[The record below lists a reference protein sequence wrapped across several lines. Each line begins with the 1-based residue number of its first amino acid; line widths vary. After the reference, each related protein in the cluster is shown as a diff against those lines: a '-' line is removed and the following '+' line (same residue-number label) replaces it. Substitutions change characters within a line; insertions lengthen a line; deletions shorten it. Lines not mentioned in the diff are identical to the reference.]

1 MTPIP
6 DNEADRLRA
15 LRALNLLDT
24 APEERFDR
32 ITRTAAQLF
41 NVPVVVVSLVDSERL
56 WFKSRHGLAIAETAR
71 SAFCAHAILQDN
83 VLIVENARLDER
95 FKDNPLVTGEPFIQ
109 FYAGYPIRSPEG
121 FILGTFCLIDQ
132 KPRSLSAAQIV
143 ALRYFASM
151 VDDQISRETLAS
163 HAASQIKQLR
173 DSEARFTAAFEQAAV
188 GIAHIGMDG
197 SWLRVNR
204 KVPDIIGYGQDEI
217 EGLSSR
223 NITFPEDLAPW
234 RALNVELLEGTR
246 LSYSLEVRYFHK
258 AGHVVW
264 VNLSVMLFRKIDAT
278 PDYFVTVI
286 EDIQEKKRAQI
297 ALQCLNEKLELRVK
311 QRTAE
316 LRQKNT
322 ELQDLLRRV
331 QISEASLA
339 QAQSIAGLGG
349 WSFDPLRR
357 CSTWSLETYRLFGV
371 DPSCPAPT
379 GSAFLQLVHPQDQQ
393 HYLALIR
400 PAACEGRAFDATF
413 RIVLPDGKIR
423 WIHAL
428 SQPVIGA
435 EGQTILLSGTVMDV
449 SLHHA
454 QQAALTLARDEASA
468 TRTTL
473 VDAIECLN
481 EAFCLFDADDRLVL
495 CNRKYARYFTDL
507 ERVEDIVGVHFEDL
521 VRASLARGEAIEPA
535 FKGNVEGWVKER
547 VRRHRNPDGQFR
559 VLQLGNGRWLEV
571 SEQHTR
577 SGGIVGVRRDVT
589 VQKQI
594 EQRQATEY
602 AVTLLLGESATIAIA
617 APNIMQTIGATLGW
631 DCAAFWEWDK
641 HTRRL
646 TCSASWSTGST
657 GMTQFLAASSERN
670 LVTGSAGLSRRVSMT
685 GEPVWI
691 ADVCVEPGF
700 LRAGIAAQAG
710 LHAAFAFPVKVGP
723 ELYSVMEFF
732 ARDVRQPDPAL
743 LTTASAIGS
752 QIGQFIA
759 RKAAEEEIRQLGFY
773 DPLTGL
779 PNRRLLSDRLQH
791 ALAAGRRSKRH
802 GGLLFIDLDNFKAI
816 NDTLGHAKG
825 DLLLQQVAARLAGC
839 VRVGDTV
846 ARQGGDEFVVML
858 TNLSEVAAEATKQA
872 EAIGEKILEALNRPY
887 QFAGHVYHNSAS
899 IGATLFDGQ
908 LESTDEHLKRADL
921 AMYQAKATG
930 RNTLRF
936 FEADMQ
942 AVVLRRAALETDLRH
957 SLQNDQFLLHYQAQI
972 DAAGSVTGAEVLL
985 RWQHPVRGFTSPAE
999 FIPAAE
1005 ESGLILP
1012 LGYWVLKT
1020 ACHQLAAW
1028 SGCAVTAHL
1037 TLAVNVSARQFRQS
1051 DFTSKVVELL
1061 NRTGAD
1067 PRRLKLELT
1076 ESMLL
1081 DDVEQIIDKMSALK
1095 ALGVGFSLDDFGTGY
1110 SSLSYLKRLPLDQL
1124 KIDQSFVRDVL
1135 SDPNDAAI
1143 VRTIVALAQSL
1154 SLEVIAEGVETAPQR
1169 DFLAEHGCHAYQGYL
1184 FSRPVPLKQFES
1196 LNLKFQMQRNAKPG

>member
-1 MTPIP
+1 M
-6 DNEADRLRA
+6 
-15 LRALNLLDT
+15 
-24 APEERFDR
+24 
-32 ITRTAAQLF
+32 
-41 NVPVVVVSLVDSERL
+41 
-56 WFKSRHGLAIAETAR
+56 
-71 SAFCAHAILQDN
+71 
-83 VLIVENARLDER
+83 
-95 FKDNPLVTGEPFIQ
+95 
-109 FYAGYPIRSPEG
+109 
-121 FILGTFCLIDQ
+121 
-132 KPRSLSAAQIV
+132 
-143 ALRYFASM
+143 
-151 VDDQISRETLAS
+151 AS
-163 HAASQIKQLR
+163 HAALQIKQLR

-204 KVPDIIGYGQDEI
+204 KVANIIGYCQDEI
-217 EGLSSR
+217 EGLSSH
-223 NITFPEDLAPW
+223 NITFSEDVTPW
-234 RALNVELLEGTR
+234 QALNVELLEGTR

-258 AGHVVW
+258 AGHAVW
-264 VNLSVMLFRKIDAT
+264 VNLSVMLFRKTDAT

-297 ALQCLNEKLELRVK
+297 ALQCLNENLELRVE

-316 LRQKNT
+316 LRQKNE
-322 ELQDLLRRV
+322 ELQGLLRRV

-339 QAQSIAGLGG
+339 QAQSIAGLGS
-349 WSFDPLRR
+349 WSFDPLQRYA
-357 CSTWSLETYRLFGV
+357 TWSLETYRLFGV
-371 DPSCPAPT
+371 DSSHLAPT

-393 HYLALIR
+393 HYLDLIR
-400 PAACEGRAFDATF
+400 RAVFEGCAFDATF
-413 RIVLPDGKIR
+413 RIVLPDGQIR

-468 TRTTL
+468 TRATL

-495 CNRKYARYFTDL
+495 CNRKYAQYFTDF
-507 ERVEDIVGVHFEDL
+507 ERVEDIAGMRFEDL
-521 VRASLARGEAIEPA
+521 VRSSLAKGEMVEST
-535 FKGNVEGWVKER
+535 FHGDVEGWIKQR
-547 VRRHRNPDGQFR
+547 VQRHRHPDAER
-559 VLQLGNGRWLEV
+559 WVLKMDNGRWLEV

-589 VQKQI
+589 AQKQI

-646 TCSASWSTGST
+646 TCVASWSTGST
-657 GMTQFLAASSERN
+657 GITQFLAASSE
-670 LVTGSAGLSRRVSMT
+670 VTDSAGLIRRVSMT

-710 LHAAFAFPVKVGP
+710 LHAAFAFPVKVGS

-732 ARDVRQPDPAL
+732 ARDIRQPDPAL

-752 QIGQFIA
+752 QMGQFIA
-759 RKAAEEEIRQLGFY
+759 RKAAEDEIRQLGFY

-791 ALAAGRRSKRH
+791 ALAAGRRNKRH
-802 GGLLFIDLDNFKAI
+802 GSLLFIDLDNFKAI

-825 DLLLQQVAARLAGC
+825 DLLLQQVAARLSDS
-839 VRVGDTV
+839 VRAGDTV

-858 TNLSEVAAEATKQA
+858 MDLSEVAQQA
-872 EAIGEKILEALNRPY
+872 AMQTEAIGEKILEALTRPY
-887 QFAGHVYHNSAS
+887 QLGAHVYHNSAS

-921 AMYQAKATG
+921 AMYDAKAAG

-942 AVVLRRAALETDLRH
+942 AVVVLRAELETDLRH
-957 SLQNDQFLLHYQAQI
+957 GLQKDQFLLYYQAQI
-972 DAAGSVTGAEVLL
+972 DAVGNLTGAEVLL

-1005 ESGLILP
+1005 QSGLILP
-1012 LGYWVLKT
+1012 LGYWVLET

-1028 SGCAVTAHL
+1028 SGCAATAHL

-1081 DDVEQIIDKMSALK
+1081 DNVEQIIDKMSALK
-1095 ALGVGFSLDDFGTGY
+1095 ALGVGFALDDFGTGY

-1135 SDPNDAAI
+1135 SDPNDTAI

-1154 SLEVIAEGVETAPQR
+1154 GLEVIAEGVETAPQR
-1169 DFLAEHGCHAYQGYL
+1169 DFLAKHGCHAYQGYL
-1184 FSRPVPLKQFES
+1184 FSKPVPLEQFES
-1196 LNLKFQMQRNAKPG
+1196 LNLKFQMQRNAETGLRAQPVKNFSLVHGSRLGVLKN